1 VKVFCLHF
9 PVDLTILFWVNS
21 MKNSGSVLSEAAD
34 GIYRLETP
42 IITAQYPA
50 VAYIIKSPSP
60 VVIDPGT
67 TSNIS
72 MLREALSELDID
84 KPVYFIPTHLHMD
97 HSGSAGTLARIYPD
111 AKFVVHPRYAKH
123 AVRPSRLIAAFR
135 IVWGE
140 NFEETFG
147 EVEPVPE
154 DRLLL
159 SEDGDIVDAGD
170 RELEIIHAP
179 GHAPHHI
186 AIFDRKL
193 RGLFCGEALG
203 LPDFQLPAAPP
214 NSFDRDAYIATLEK
228 LRRMKLGAEYVFFAH
243 GGVEWDLDVL
253 VARAIDNIQVF
264 GDMVLDGL
272 RKGQTQESME
282 RRVAADLERRHGV
295 RVPQR
300 ALYVTVAGLTA
311 YFRSIGAV

>member
-1 VKVFCLHF
+1 
-9 PVDLTILFWVNS
+9 
-21 MKNSGSVLSEAAD
+21 MVLSEVAE

-50 VAYIIKSPSP
+50 VAYIIKSSSP

-67 TSNIS
+67 TSNIP
-72 MLREALSELDID
+72 MLREALSELDIE
-84 KPVYFIPTHLHMD
+84 KPAYFIPTHLHMD
-97 HSGSAGTLARIYPD
+97 HSGSAGTLANIYPD
-111 AKFVVHPRYAKH
+111 ARFVFHPRYSKH
-123 AVRPSRLIAAFR
+123 AVRPARLIAAFR

-140 NFEETFG
+140 DFEETFG
-147 EVEPVPE
+147 EVEPVPD

-159 SEDGDIVDAGD
+159 PEDGDVIDAGD
-170 RELEIIHAP
+170 RELEIIYTP

-186 AIFDRKL
+186 SIYDRES

-214 NSFDRDAYIATLEK
+214 NSFDLDTYVATLEK
-228 LRRMKLGAEYVFFAH
+228 LRRMKLDTDSVCFAH
-243 GGVEWDLDVL
+243 GGLEWDIDTL
-253 VARAIDNIQVF
+253 VARAIDNTQIYSK
-264 GDMVLDGL
+264 MVLEGL
-272 RKGQTQESME
+272 HKGQTQEYME

-311 YFRSIGAV
+311 YFRSIGEV

>member
-1 VKVFCLHF
+1 
-9 PVDLTILFWVNS
+9 
-21 MKNSGSVLSEAAD
+21 MKNKETNISEVADSV
-34 GIYRLETP
+34 YRLETP

-50 VAYIIKSPSP
+50 VAYIIKSHSP

-67 TSNIS
+67 TSNIP
-72 MLREALSELDID
+72 MLCEALSELDIE
-84 KPVYFIPTHLHMD
+84 KPAYFIPTHLHMD
-97 HSGSAGTLARIYPD
+97 HSGSAGTLAGLYPD

-123 AVRPSRLIAAFR
+123 AVRPARLIAAFR

-159 SEDGDIVDAGD
+159 PEDGGVIDAGD
-170 RELEIIHAP
+170 RELEIIYAP

-186 AIFDRKL
+186 AVFDSEVK
-193 RGLFCGEALG
+193 GLFCGEALG

-214 NSFDRDAYIATLEK
+214 NSFDIETYIATLEK
-228 LRRMKLGAEYVFFAH
+228 LRRMKLGAEYIFFAH
-243 GGVEWDLDVL
+243 GGVECDLNTL
-253 VARAIDNIQVF
+253 VARAIDNMNVY
-264 GDMVLDGL
+264 GDMVLEGL

-282 RRVAADLERRHGV
+282 RRVAVDLERRHGV

-300 ALYVTVAGLTA
+300 ALYVTVAGLAA
-311 YFRSIGAV
+311 YFKSIGAV

>member
-1 VKVFCLHF
+1 
-9 PVDLTILFWVNS
+9 
-21 MKNSGSVLSEAAD
+21 MVLSEVAD

-50 VAYIIKSPSP
+50 VAYIIKSSSP

-67 TSNIS
+67 TSNIP

-84 KPVYFIPTHLHMD
+84 KPAYFIPTHLHMD
-97 HSGSAGTLARIYPD
+97 HSGSAGTLARIYPG

-123 AVRPSRLIAAFR
+123 AVRPSRLITAFR

-147 EVEPVPE
+147 EVEAVPE
-154 DRLLL
+154 EQLLL
-159 SEDGDIVDAGD
+159 PEDGDIIDAGD
-170 RELEIIHAP
+170 RNLEVIYAP

-186 AIFDRKL
+186 AIFDQNVKC
-193 RGLFCGEALG
+193 LFCGEALG

-214 NSFDRDAYIATLEK
+214 NSFDRDTYISTLEK
-228 LRRMKLGAEYVFFAH
+228 LRRMKLGAEYIFFAH
-243 GGVEWDLDVL
+243 GGVEWDLDTL
-253 VARAIDNIQVF
+253 VARAIDNMRVY
-264 GDMVLDGL
+264 GDMVLEGL
-272 RKGQTQESME
+272 RRGQTQENME
-282 RRVAADLERRHGV
+282 RRIAAELERRHGV
-295 RVPQR
+295 QVPQR

-311 YFRSIGAV
+311 YFKSIDAV

>member
-1 VKVFCLHF
+1 MINIDEV
-9 PVDLTILFWVNS
+9 
-21 MKNSGSVLSEAAD
+21 AD

-50 VAYIIKSPSP
+50 VGYIIKSPSP

-67 TSNIS
+67 TSNIP

-84 KPVYFIPTHLHMD
+84 KPAYFIPTHMHMD
-97 HSGSAGTLARIYPD
+97 HSGSAGTLAGLYPE

-123 AVRPSRLIAAFR
+123 AINPVRLIAAFR

-140 NFEETFG
+140 DFEETFG

-154 DRLLL
+154 EQLLL
-159 SEDGDIVDAGD
+159 PEDGDIIDTGD
-170 RELEIIHAP
+170 RELEIIYAP

-186 AIFDRKL
+186 AVFDGEVK
-193 RGLFCGEALG
+193 GLFCGEALG

-214 NSFDRDAYIATLEK
+214 NSFDRDTYIATLEK
-228 LRRMKLGAEYVFFAH
+228 LRRMKLGAEFVFFAH
-243 GGVEWDLDVL
+243 GGVEWDLNTL
-253 VARAIDNIQVF
+253 IARAIDNIHVY
-264 GDMVLDGL
+264 GDMVLEGL

-282 RRVAADLERRHGV
+282 RRVGADLERRHGV